1 MSTKDYYSILGVDS
15 NSSKEEIKKAYRSLS
30 MKYHPDRNQGNIEAE
45 EKFKEINAAY
55 EVLGDTDNRR
65 NHDMMHKNPFFNFDH
80 GATGNVNGVRI
91 PVNPDDIINMMF
103 GGLNDINMENFDQ
116 EFRFPGGSARL
127 FTNMHHA
134 GNPFN
139 SHVLLKPEPISK
151 SITITIE
158 EAYTGCNI
166 PITITR
172 WIKNNNKQKTQEQET
187 VYIEIP
193 KGIDTNEIIMIKEK
207 GNVIMQGDLKGDV
220 KVIINIKNNSSFI
233 RDGMDLVYHKTLS
246 LKESLCGFSF
256 ELSHINGKTYNINN
270 TKTNIVGN
278 NQKKIINNLGMV
290 RDKTSGSLI
299 IEFNVEFP
307 KTLSIETI
315 DKLEKLL

>member
-1 MSTKDYYSILGVDS
+1 
-15 NSSKEEIKKAYRSLS
+15 

-55 EVLGDTDNRR
+55 EVLGDADSRR
-65 NHDMMHKNPFFNFDH
+65 NYDITQKNPFFNFDH
-80 GATGNVNGVRI
+80 GNSGSGTGIRI
-91 PVNPDDIINMMF
+91 PVNPDDIIHMMF

-116 EFRFPGGSARL
+116 EFRFPGGSARI
-127 FTNMHHA
+127 FTNMHHS

-139 SHVLLKPEPISK
+139 PHVLLKPEPISK

-158 EAYTGCNI
+158 EAYSGCNI
-166 PITITR
+166 PITINR
-172 WIKNNNKQKTQEQET
+172 WIKNNNKQKIQEQET

-207 GNVIMQGDLKGDV
+207 GNIIMQGDLKGDV
-220 KVIINIKNNSSFI
+220 KVIITIKNNSSFI
-233 RDGMDLVYHKTLS
+233 RDGMDLIYHKTLS

-256 ELSHINGKTYNINN
+256 ELFHVNGKTYNINN

-299 IEFNVEFP
+299 IEFTVEFP
-307 KTLSIETI
+307 KTLSIDTI
-315 DKLEKLL
+315 EKLEKLL